1 MDIHV
6 KKKRKVYKRVRDD
19 VTRFML
25 QQKRYFME
33 AHQKAEAL
41 KRFEIVSVDRFTL
54 CFD

>member
-6 KKKRKVYKRVRDD
+6 KKKRKRARDD

-33 AHQKAEAL
+33 VHRKAEEL
-41 KRFEIVSVDRFTL
+41 KRFQIVSADRFTL
-54 CFD
+54 SFD